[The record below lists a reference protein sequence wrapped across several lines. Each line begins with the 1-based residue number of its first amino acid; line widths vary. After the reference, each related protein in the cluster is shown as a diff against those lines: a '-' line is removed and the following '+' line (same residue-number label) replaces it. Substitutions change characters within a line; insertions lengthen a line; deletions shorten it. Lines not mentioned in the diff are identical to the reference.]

1 MKLTFVLALACVLLA
16 SSVAQEIPIDDLANV
31 QVEGILQL
39 QLVTGGGDCS
49 AASTDSCFASFAVFA
64 SSNTVWSVPTD
75 LLQNQNQDCFK
86 AVMVTTTAEASNN
99 PSTWKMVADPS
110 RTASVEFGASS
121 LTTTMGECVYTL
133 TAVKGTVGN
142 LDSGTDFTAAET
154 TALNGI
160 TSQVDNIK
168 AALAAMHQGE
178 GEGGEGEGEGNKG
191 GDGGMG
197 DMMSIIFIV
206 VVVIIAIIAVVMSM
220 FF

>member
-1 MKLTFVLALACVLLA
+1 
-16 SSVAQEIPIDDLANV
+16 
-31 QVEGILQL
+31 
-39 QLVTGGGDCS
+39 
-49 AASTDSCFASFAVFA
+49 
-64 SSNTVWSVPTD
+64 
-75 LLQNQNQDCFK
+75 
-86 AVMVTTTAEASNN
+86 
-99 PSTWKMVADPS
+99 MVADPS
-110 RTASVEFGASS
+110 HTATVEFGGSS
-121 LTTTMGECVYTL
+121 LTSTVGECTYTFSV
-133 TAVKGTVGN
+133 VKGTVGS
-142 LDSGTDFTAAET
+142 LDSGVAFTTAET